1 METVLGL
8 SMTSGSVGWVVLD
21 GAGADAAILDHD
33 VFDVAGGSAADGD
46 ICNHVAT
53 VRGVQAIAAASGH
66 ELTSIGVTWTDDAAA
81 AANLVLRALPGL
93 GFAKVVPVRLAE
105 ARALASNADQ
115 DMLARGAALAVM
127 SNAETVPVR
136 LPAVVAM
143 RKQSRFASP
152 VRAAAL
158 VAGLSVLFVVGPEF
172 GGQPQPTS
180 AENQPASDPAI
191 SVSIEAVQVP
201 VTPSPVAD
209 AIQLVV
215 GHPEP
220 AAPRR
225 STQETAEPVTVRAP
239 VEQIPVVAL
248 SNEVALAPADVAP
261 QPEHGPLPGPAVAPT
276 AEPAAMPA
284 APATDPAQVVMSPLF
299 SALP

>member
-1 METVLGL
+1 
-8 SMTSGSVGWVVLD
+8 VLD
-21 GAGADAAILDHD
+21 GAGADATTLDHD
-33 VFDVAGGSAADGD
+33 VFDVADGSAADGD
-46 ICNHVAT
+46 ICNHVAA

-66 ELTSIGVTWTDDAAA
+66 ELASIGVTWTDDAAA
-81 AANLVLRALPGL
+81 TANLVLRALPGL
-93 GFAKVVPVRLAE
+93 GFEKIVPVRLAE
-105 ARALASNADQ
+105 ARALASNEDQ

-143 RKQSRFASP
+143 RKHSRFASP
-152 VRAAAL
+152 VRAAAI

-172 GGQPQPTS
+172 GGQPQPGS
-180 AENQPASDPAI
+180 AENQPTSDSAI

-201 VTPSPVAD
+201 VVPLPVAD

-220 AAPRR
+220 VAPRR
-225 STQETAEPVTVRAP
+225 STPVTAEPAAVQAP

-261 QPEHGPLPGPAVAPT
+261 QPERGPLPGPAAAPT
-276 AEPAAMPA
+276 AEPTAMPV
-284 APATDPAQVVMSPLF
+284 APVTEPAQLVMSPLF